1 MPGGVSDTKSQS
13 PKNMDI
19 YDEEIDG
26 VPMEEEDDIDGVPFD
41 DPQTDETKLAQRAFI
56 PSKWETV
63 DPDQVRLVFSITKF
77 TLERNY
83 KSFSFTY
90 FTDRSTSHYN

>member
-1 MPGGVSDTKSQS
+1 
-13 PKNMDI
+13 MDI

-77 TLERNY
+77 TLD
-83 KSFSFTY
+83 F
-90 FTDRSTSHYN
+90 